1 MANHASAKKRIR
13 QTVKRTLRNR
23 LIRST
28 VRTYV
33 KRLRVAID
41 AGDKAAAEEA
51 LGVAVSRIEGA
62 VRKGV
67 FHRKTGSRYV
77 SRLDPPGPRARVSPR
92 AG

>member
-23 LIRST
+23 LVRST

-77 SRLDPPGPRARVSPR
+77 SRLTRQVQAL
-92 AG
+92 